1 MIFFKGW
8 PGGLGRIATHACIY
22 AQLIIDSKEY
32 GIHPFIVQLR
42 DENHL
47 PLPGIEVGDI
57 GKKIGDNANDTGY
70 VILNKIRIPRRHML
84 AKY

>member
-1 MIFFKGW
+1 
-8 PGGLGRIATHACIY
+8 
-22 AQLIIDSKEY
+22 
-32 GIHPFIVQLR
+32 
-42 DENHL
+42 
-47 PLPGIEVGDI
+47 LPGIEVGDI